1 MGYVAT
7 WQGFYGEWEH
17 VLQMSLFVS
26 SMVVSV
32 CPDLFLQGS
41 VLLYMQLTKMHF
53 SETQNLLVIK
63 TEATFGAALVCYMQ
77 LKTTSNL
84 PKNGT

>member
-1 MGYVAT
+1 MGYVTT

-26 SMVVSV
+26 YMVMSV

-41 VLLYMQLTKMHF
+41 VLFYMQLTKMYF
-53 SETQNLLVIK
+53 SEAQNLLVIK

-77 LKTTSNL
+77 LKIRTNL
-84 PKNGT
+84 PENGT

>member
-17 VLQMSLFVS
+17 VLQMTLFVS
-26 SMVVSV
+26 YMVMSV

-41 VLLYMQLTKMHF
+41 VLQLTKMHF
-53 SETQNLLVIK
+53 SEAQNLLVIK

-77 LKTTSNL
+77 LKTTTNL